1 MGNNPPKSFSIWC
14 TDIHNVCKQPV
25 VDARRITS
33 VRQTRGQQIE
43 GTKIMV
49 PVHFGEEVSQRG
61 RWLTLTRR
69 IQLLGTIEG
78 DGESAPDTPPPE
90 TAPEDTV
97 ASPTVPK
104 EMPAS
109 PKTSTQKSSTH
120 KKSKNA
126 NKTSSAPPPLEL
138 SLRLDGMSVSI
149 FVLSFITRIWK
160 LETPRGI
167 VFDEL
172 HYGKYAGLYMQNTF
186 FFDSQPPLGKQLIA
200 LAAYI
205 AGFDGNFKFD
215 RIGTPY
221 DPIVPVS
228 AMRMVPAFFGSL
240 LMPTV
245 YNLMVELGLSHYAGG
260 LAAFLLIFD
269 NAVLA
274 QSRFILMEGIL
285 MFFGVFGLL
294 CILKFRRFYRQPYSL
309 PWFACLILG
318 AASLG
323 ACFCVRYFGI
333 FTFLLGLG
341 ILTRDFWMMVGD
353 RLVSERQL
361 LGHLLTR
368 AVVFITIPL
377 ALYIGCF
384 YVHLSLLY
392 KAGPNDNIMTSAFQ
406 ASLEGGLA
414 AIISNQP
421 VKVVHGSQI
430 TLRHTHGRTCW
441 LHSHDAVYPVK
452 YPDGRGSSHQQQVT
466 CYSYKD
472 VNNWWIIKKPEI
484 EELVVTEPHEPIKH
498 GDIIQIVHGLTSRAL
513 NAHDVAAAMSPHNQE
528 VAAYIDYNVSMPAQT
543 HWRVDLLNSELTD
556 GYWHAVES
564 QIRLIHVNSSQALK
578 FSGRQLPDWGFRQ
591 HEIVTD
597 KVLDQEDTI
606 WNVEEHRYTR
616 TDDKKEREKDIL
628 QSEMI
633 PMERKNLTFWNK
645 LFELQYK
652 MLFNNQENVAG
663 HMYASEP
670 LDWLSL
676 KRGVAYWISANSNA
690 QIHFIGNVVTWLSG
704 TLGLI
709 VYIGLF
715 LFYLLRR
722 QRACYDLP
730 EDAWNKYCTFGEVLG
745 IGYAVHYFPY
755 FLVDRTL
762 FLHHYMPAYLFKLC
776 LLAAVIE
783 HGHYLIRENLK
794 APRLA
799 KVYVGAVGA
808 WMVAILYV
816 FWFFAPVTYGTTD
829 LTADEVMSM
838 AWRDTWDLIIHK
850 Q

>member
-1 MGNNPPKSFSIWC
+1 MDATVRHRKNKSSPKGDPASKG
-14 TDIHNVCKQPV
+14 DIEE
-25 VDARRITS
+25 ITS
-33 VRQTRGQQIE
+33 ADNHNMLKESIE
-43 GTKIMV
+43 KLKQMNENINRD
-49 PVHFGEEVSQRG
+49 S
-61 RWLTLTRR
+61 
-69 IQLLGTIEG
+69 G

-90 TAPEDTV
+90 TAPDE
-97 ASPTVPK
+97 AVPSSTSTTTTTTTSTTI
-104 EMPAS
+104 ESTPATKTPAIQRS
-109 PKTSTQKSSTH
+109 STRQKSKTSTKSASP
-120 KKSKNA
+120 A
-126 NKTSSAPPPLEL
+126 PPLEL
-138 SLRLDGMSVSI
+138 SLRLDGMSVSL
-149 FVLSFITRIWK
+149 FVLSFITRIWRLDSPK
-160 LETPRGI
+160 GI

-200 LAAYI
+200 LAAYL

-228 AMRMVPAFFGSL
+228 AMRVVPAFFGSL

-245 YNLMVELGLSHYAGG
+245 YNLLVELGLSHYAGA
-260 LAAFLLIFD
+260 LAAFLMIFD
-269 NAVLA
+269 NAILA

-285 MFFGVFGLL
+285 MFFGLFGLL
-294 CILKFRRFYRQPYSL
+294 CILKFRRFYNQPYSV
-309 PWFACLILG
+309 PWFACLIVG
-318 AASLG
+318 AASLS
-323 ACFCVRYFGI
+323 ACVCVRYFGI

-341 ILTRDFWMMVGD
+341 ILSRDFWMMVGD
-353 RLVSERQL
+353 RLVTERQL
-361 LGHLLTR
+361 LGHFLTR
-368 AVVFITIPL
+368 AAIFITIPV

-384 YVHLSLLY
+384 YIHLSLLY

-414 AIISNQP
+414 SIIANQP
-421 VKVVHGSQI
+421 VKVLHGSQI

-452 YPDGRGSSHQQQVT
+452 YQDGRGSSHQQQVT

-472 VNNWWIIKKPEI
+472 VNNWWIVKKPEI
-484 EELVVTEPHEPIKH
+484 EELVVTEPHEHIKN
-498 GDIIQIVHGLTSRAL
+498 GDIIQLVHGLTSRAL
-513 NAHDVAAAMSPHNQE
+513 NSHDVAAAMSPHNQE
-528 VAAYIDYNVSMPAQT
+528 VAAYIDYNVSMPAQST
-543 HWRVDLLNSELTD
+543 WRVEILNSEQTD
-556 GYWHAVES
+556 GHWHAVES

-591 HEIVTD
+591 HEVVTD
-597 KVLDQEDTI
+597 KLLDQEDTI

-616 TDDKKEREKDIL
+616 NEDKKEREKDL
-628 QSEMI
+628 LRSEMI

-690 QIHFIGNVVTWLSG
+690 QVHFIGNIVTWLSG
-704 TLGLI
+704 TLSLVAYG
-709 VYIGLF
+709 GLF
-715 LFYLLRR
+715 LVYLLRR

-730 EDAWNKYCTFGEVLG
+730 ENAWNKFCSIGEILG
-745 IGYAVHYFPY
+745 VGYAVHYFPY

-762 FLHHYMPAYLFKLC
+762 FLHHYIPAYIFKLC
-776 LLAAVIE
+776 LLAAMIE
-783 HGHYLIRENLK
+783 HGHYLVLEYLK

-799 KVYVGAVGA
+799 RVYLGVVAA
-808 WMVAILYV
+808 WMISILYV

-829 LTADEVMSM
+829 LTADQVMSM

>member
-1 MGNNPPKSFSIWC
+1 MDATVRHRKNKSSPKGDPASKG
-14 TDIHNVCKQPV
+14 DIEE
-25 VDARRITS
+25 ITS
-33 VRQTRGQQIE
+33 ADNHNMLKESIE
-43 GTKIMV
+43 KLKQMNENINRD
-49 PVHFGEEVSQRG
+49 S
-61 RWLTLTRR
+61 
-69 IQLLGTIEG
+69 G

-90 TAPEDTV
+90 TAPDE
-97 ASPTVPK
+97 AVPSSTSTTTTTTTTTTI
-104 EMPAS
+104 ESTPATKTS
-109 PKTSTQKSSTH
+109 VIQRSSTRQKSKTSTKSASP
-120 KKSKNA
+120 A
-126 NKTSSAPPPLEL
+126 PPLEL
-138 SLRLDGMSVSI
+138 SLRLDGMSVSL
-149 FVLSFITRIWK
+149 FVLSFITRIWRLDSPK
-160 LETPRGI
+160 GI

-200 LAAYI
+200 LAAYL

-228 AMRMVPAFFGSL
+228 AMRVVPAFFGSL

-245 YNLMVELGLSHYAGG
+245 YNLLVELGLSHYAGA
-260 LAAFLLIFD
+260 LAAFLMIFD
-269 NAVLA
+269 NAILA

-285 MFFGVFGLL
+285 MFFGLFGLL
-294 CILKFRRFYRQPYSL
+294 CILKFRRFYNQPYSV
-309 PWFACLILG
+309 PWFACLIVG
-318 AASLG
+318 AASLS
-323 ACFCVRYFGI
+323 ACVCVRYFGI

-341 ILTRDFWMMVGD
+341 ILSRDFWMMVGD
-353 RLVSERQL
+353 RLVTERQL
-361 LGHLLTR
+361 LGHFLTR
-368 AVVFITIPL
+368 AAIFITIPV

-384 YVHLSLLY
+384 YIHLSLLY

-414 AIISNQP
+414 SIIANQP
-421 VKVVHGSQI
+421 VKVLHGSQI

-452 YPDGRGSSHQQQVT
+452 YQDGRGSSHQQQVT

-472 VNNWWIIKKPEI
+472 VNNWWIVKKPEI
-484 EELVVTEPHEPIKH
+484 EELVVTEPHEHIKN
-498 GDIIQIVHGLTSRAL
+498 GDIIQLVHGLTSRAL
-513 NAHDVAAAMSPHNQE
+513 NSHDVAAAMSPHNQE
-528 VAAYIDYNVSMPAQT
+528 VAAYIDYNVSMPAQST
-543 HWRVDLLNSELTD
+543 WRVEILNSEQTD
-556 GYWHAVES
+556 GHWHAVES

-591 HEIVTD
+591 HEVVTD
-597 KVLDQEDTI
+597 KLLDQEDTI

-616 TDDKKEREKDIL
+616 NEDKKEREKDL
-628 QSEMI
+628 LRSEMI

-690 QIHFIGNVVTWLSG
+690 QVHFIGNIVTWLSG
-704 TLGLI
+704 TLSLVAYG
-709 VYIGLF
+709 GLF
-715 LFYLLRR
+715 LVYLLRR

-730 EDAWNKYCTFGEVLG
+730 ENAWNKFCSIGEILG
-745 IGYAVHYFPY
+745 VGYAVHYFPY

-762 FLHHYMPAYLFKLC
+762 FLHHYIPAYIFKLC
-776 LLAAVIE
+776 LLAAMIE
-783 HGHYLIRENLK
+783 HGHYLVLEYLK

-799 KVYVGAVGA
+799 RVYLGVVAT
-808 WMVAILYV
+808 WMISILYV

-829 LTADEVMSM
+829 LTADQVMSM

>member
-1 MGNNPPKSFSIWC
+1 MDATVRHRKNKSSPKGDPASKG
-14 TDIHNVCKQPV
+14 DIEE
-25 VDARRITS
+25 ITS
-33 VRQTRGQQIE
+33 ADNHNMLKESIE
-43 GTKIMV
+43 KLKQMNENINRD
-49 PVHFGEEVSQRG
+49 S
-61 RWLTLTRR
+61 
-69 IQLLGTIEG
+69 G

-90 TAPEDTV
+90 TAPDE
-97 ASPTVPK
+97 AVPSSTSTTTTTTTTTTI
-104 EMPAS
+104 ESTPATKTS
-109 PKTSTQKSSTH
+109 VIQRSSTRQKSKTSTKSASP
-120 KKSKNA
+120 A
-126 NKTSSAPPPLEL
+126 PPLEL
-138 SLRLDGMSVSI
+138 SLRLDGMSVSL
-149 FVLSFITRIWK
+149 FVLSFITRIWRLDSPK
-160 LETPRGI
+160 GI

-200 LAAYI
+200 LAAYL

-228 AMRMVPAFFGSL
+228 AMRVVPAFFGSL

-245 YNLMVELGLSHYAGG
+245 YNLLVELGLSHYAGA
-260 LAAFLLIFD
+260 LAAFLMIFD
-269 NAVLA
+269 NAILA

-285 MFFGVFGLL
+285 MFFGLFGLL
-294 CILKFRRFYRQPYSL
+294 CILKFRRFYNQPYSV
-309 PWFACLILG
+309 PWFACLIVG
-318 AASLG
+318 AASLS
-323 ACFCVRYFGI
+323 ACVCVRYFGI

-341 ILTRDFWMMVGD
+341 ILSRDFWMMVGD
-353 RLVSERQL
+353 RLVTERQL
-361 LGHLLTR
+361 LGHFLTR
-368 AVVFITIPL
+368 AAIFITIPV

-384 YVHLSLLY
+384 YIHLSLLY

-414 AIISNQP
+414 SIIANQP
-421 VKVVHGSQI
+421 VKVLHGSQI

-452 YPDGRGSSHQQQVT
+452 YQDGRGSSHQQQVT

-472 VNNWWIIKKPEI
+472 VNNWWIVKKPEI
-484 EELVVTEPHEPIKH
+484 EELVVTEPHEHIKN
-498 GDIIQIVHGLTSRAL
+498 GDIIQLVHGLTSRAL
-513 NAHDVAAAMSPHNQE
+513 NSHDVAAAMSPHNQE
-528 VAAYIDYNVSMPAQT
+528 VAAYIDYNVSMPAQST
-543 HWRVDLLNSELTD
+543 WRVEILNSEQTD
-556 GYWHAVES
+556 GHWHAVES

-591 HEIVTD
+591 HEVVTD
-597 KVLDQEDTI
+597 KLLDQEDTI

-616 TDDKKEREKDIL
+616 NEDKKEREKDL
-628 QSEMI
+628 LRSEMI

-690 QIHFIGNVVTWLSG
+690 QVHFIGNIVTWLSG
-704 TLGLI
+704 TLSLVAYG
-709 VYIGLF
+709 GLF
-715 LFYLLRR
+715 LVYLLRR

-730 EDAWNKYCTFGEVLG
+730 ENAWNKFCSIGEILG
-745 IGYAVHYFPY
+745 VGYAVHYFPY

-762 FLHHYMPAYLFKLC
+762 FLHHYIPAYIFKLC
-776 LLAAVIE
+776 LLAAMIE
-783 HGHYLIRENLK
+783 HGHYLVLEYLK

-799 KVYVGAVGA
+799 RVYLGVVAA
-808 WMVAILYV
+808 WMISILYV

-829 LTADEVMSM
+829 LTADQVMSM

>member
-1 MGNNPPKSFSIWC
+1 MDAVVRNRKNNKSSPKSEKTKKVVEEITPDDLKKSIEKLQ
-14 TDIHNVCKQPV
+14 HLN
-25 VDARRITS
+25 
-33 VRQTRGQQIE
+33 E
-43 GTKIMV
+43 KINRD
-49 PVHFGEEVSQRG
+49 S
-61 RWLTLTRR
+61 
-69 IQLLGTIEG
+69 G

-90 TAPEDTV
+90 TSPDT
-97 ASPTVPK
+97 PTDETQTTSK
-104 EMPAS
+104 ELSSSTPT
-109 PKTSTQKSSTH
+109 KTPGTPTRKDNKQKSSTS
-120 KKSKNA
+120 KKA
-126 NKTSSAPPPLEL
+126 KTKSAQNDGNLNSPLEL
-138 SLRLDGMSVSI
+138 NLHLDGMSVLI
-149 FVLSFITRIWK
+149 FCVSFITRVFR
-160 LETPRGI
+160 LESPKGI

-221 DPIVPVS
+221 DPVVPVS
-228 AMRMVPAFFGSL
+228 AMRLVPAFFGSI

-245 YNLMVELGLSHYAGG
+245 YNVMLELGISHYAGA
-260 LAAFLLIFD
+260 LATFLMIFD
-269 NAVLA
+269 NALLA
-274 QSRFILMEGIL
+274 QSRFILMESIL
-285 MFFGVFGLL
+285 MFFGMFGLL
-294 CILKFRRFYRQPYSL
+294 CILKFRRLYHQPYSFQ
-309 PWFACLILG
+309 WFGCLIVG

-323 ACFCVRYFGI
+323 AGLCVRYFGI
-333 FTFLLGLG
+333 FTFLLGVG
-341 ILTRDFWMMVGD
+341 ILAKDFWSMVGD
-353 RLVSERQL
+353 RLVSDRQL
-361 LGHLLTR
+361 FGQFITR
-368 AVVFITIPL
+368 LFLFITIPL
-377 ALYIGCF
+377 SLYIGCF
-384 YVHLSLLY
+384 YIHLTLLY

-414 AIISNQP
+414 AIVSNQP
-421 VKVVHGSQI
+421 VKVLHGSQV

-452 YPDGRGSSHQQQVT
+452 YADGRGSSHQQQVT

-484 EELVVTEPHEPIKH
+484 DELLVSEPHEPIKN
-498 GDIIQIVHGLTSRAL
+498 GDVIEIVHGLSSRLL

-528 VAAYIDYNVSMPAQT
+528 VAAYIDYNVSMPAQSQ
-543 HWRVDLLNSELTD
+543 WRVEILNSDATD

-597 KVLDQEDTI
+597 KIVDNEDTV

-616 TDDKKEREKDIL
+616 TDDKKEREKELIR
-628 QSEMI
+628 SEMI
-633 PMERKNLTFWNK
+633 PMERRNLTFWNK
-645 LFELQYK
+645 FYELQYK

-670 LDWLSL
+670 LDWLLL

-690 QIHFIGNVVTWLSG
+690 QVHFIGNVVTWLSG
-704 TLGLI
+704 TLGLFG
-709 VYIGLF
+709 YLALF
-715 LFYLLRR
+715 LVYLLRR

-730 EDAWNKYCTFGEVLG
+730 EDAWNKFCTIGEVFG
-745 IGYAVHYFPY
+745 VGYAIHYLPY

-762 FLHHYMPAYLFKLC
+762 FLHHYMPAYMFKLC
-776 LLAAVIE
+776 LLAAMVE
-783 HGHYLIRENLK
+783 HGHYLIADYFK
-794 APRLA
+794 ASKLA
-799 KVYVGAVGA
+799 KLYIGLVAL
-808 WMVAILYV
+808 WMASILYV
-816 FWFFAPVTYGTTD
+816 FWFFSPVTYGNID
-829 LTADEVMSM
+829 LTADQVMSM

>member
-1 MGNNPPKSFSIWC
+1 MDFCIKYC
-14 TDIHNVCKQPV
+14 TV
-25 VDARRITS
+25 VILYIFP
-33 VRQTRGQQIE
+33 Q
-43 GTKIMV
+43 
-49 PVHFGEEVSQRG
+49 
-61 RWLTLTRR
+61 
-69 IQLLGTIEG
+69 G

-90 TAPEDTV
+90 TAPDDDGGTPAVTTESETITKP
-97 ASPTVPK
+97 SP
-104 EMPAS
+104 
-109 PKTSTQKSSTH
+109 TQKSSSRN
-120 KKSKNA
+120 KSKKIA
-126 NKTSSAPPPLEL
+126 SAAAPPPLEL
-138 SLRLDGMSVSI
+138 SFNLDGMSVTLFI
-149 FVLSFITRIWK
+149 LSFVTRIWK

-200 LAAYI
+200 LAAYL
-205 AGFDGNFKFD
+205 AGFDGAFKFD

-228 AMRMVPAFFGSL
+228 AMRVVPAFFGSL

-245 YNLMVELGLSHYAGG
+245 YNVLVELGLSHYAGA
-260 LAAFLLIFD
+260 LAAFLMIFD
-269 NAVLA
+269 NALLA

-285 MFFGVFGLL
+285 MFFGIFGLL
-294 CILKFRRFYRQPYSL
+294 CILKFRRFYHQPYSI
-309 PWFACLILG
+309 PWFTCLTVG

-323 ACFCVRYFGI
+323 ACVCVRYFGI
-333 FTFLLGLG
+333 FTFLLGFG
-341 ILTRDFWMMVGD
+341 ILARDFWMMVGD
-353 RLVSERQL
+353 RLISERQL
-361 LGHLLTR
+361 LGHFLTR
-368 AVVFITIPL
+368 AVIFITIPVS
-377 ALYIGCF
+377 LYIGSF
-384 YVHLSLLY
+384 YLHLSLLY

-414 AIISNQP
+414 AIVANQP
-421 VKVVHGSQI
+421 VKVLHGSQI

-441 LHSHDAVYPVK
+441 LHSHDTVYPVK

-472 VNNWWIIKKPEI
+472 VNNWWIVKKPEI
-484 EELVVTEPHEPIKH
+484 EELVVTEPQEPIKN

-513 NAHDVAAAMSPHNQE
+513 NSHDVAAAMSPHNQE
-528 VAAYIDYNVSMPAQT
+528 VAAYIDYNVSMPAQSL
-543 HWRVDLLNSELTD
+543 WRVEILNGEVSD

-564 QIRLIHVNSSQALK
+564 QIRLIHLNSSQALK
-578 FSGRQLPDWGFRQ
+578 FSGP
-591 HEIVTD
+591 E
-597 KVLDQEDTI
+597 
-606 WNVEEHRYTR
+606 
-616 TDDKKEREKDIL
+616 DKKEREKDL
-628 QSEMI
+628 LRSEMI

-690 QIHFIGNVVTWLSG
+690 QVHFIGNIVTWLSG
-704 TLGLI
+704 TLSLV
-709 VYIGLF
+709 VYASLF
-715 LFYLLRR
+715 LVYLLRR

-730 EDAWNKYCTFGEVLG
+730 EDAWNKFCSIGEVLG

-762 FLHHYMPAYLFKLC
+762 FLHHYMPAYIFKLC
-776 LLAAVIE
+776 MLAAMIE
-783 HGHYLIRENLK
+783 HGHYLVCQYFK
-794 APRLA
+794 SPRVA
-799 KVYVGAVGA
+799 KVYVGAVGV

-816 FWFFAPVTYGTTD
+816 FWFFAPVTYGATD
-829 LTADEVMSM
+829 LTADQVMKM
-838 AWRDTWDLIIHK
+838 AWRETWDLIIHK